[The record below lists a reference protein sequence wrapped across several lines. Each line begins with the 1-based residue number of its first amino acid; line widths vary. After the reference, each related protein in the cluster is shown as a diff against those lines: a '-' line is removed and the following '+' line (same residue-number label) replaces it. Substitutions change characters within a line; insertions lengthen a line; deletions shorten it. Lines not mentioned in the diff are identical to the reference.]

1 MIRRVNKGLTIIE
14 VLIVLAVSTSLAV
27 ISIGAFSSRGR
38 TQDDDA
44 ARQVL
49 ADIALV
55 RNQAQQG
62 QGPTTDAGRTA
73 LASGSELFGQAII
86 FTQDATYMEV
96 KKLAKNK
103 DTNVIY
109 AYESYTVNNPS
120 SLAWNV
126 SRGDGVTSP
135 LENCDGATNKTQ
147 FLSCYQ
153 DRIVGGV
160 GAMMPFRNSDNDY
173 VKYIISTGTIIR
185 PVLVFLNGTGESY
198 MMTDCQPA
206 SPTAC
211 IIGGKNMASYTDIA
225 SYAATQQRKFRL
237 GLAKKGSTVPASTKS
252 PQYYI
257 NFDLAIPNNQELQ
270 VVK

>member
-1 MIRRVNKGLTIIE
+1 M
-14 VLIVLAVSTSLAV
+14 LAVSTSLAV

-62 QGPTTDAGRTA
+62 QGPTTAAGRTA

-86 FTQDATYMEV
+86 FTQDATNMEV
-96 KKLAKNK
+96 KKLAKSSSG
-103 DTNVIY
+103 IY
-109 AYESYTVNNPS
+109 VYESYTVNNPS

-126 SRGDGVTSP
+126 SKGSDNTLST
-135 LENCDGATNKTQ
+135 ATCSTATQ
-147 FLSCYQ
+147 FLACY
-153 DRIVGGV
+153 DGV
-160 GAMMPFRNSDNDY
+160 PF
-173 VKYIISTGTIIR
+173 KISTNSIINKINNITT
-185 PVLVFLNGTGESY
+185 PVIKLILVFKNGSGESY
-198 MMTDCQPA
+198 ALTDNADNA
-206 SPTAC
+206 SLST
-211 IIGGKNMASYTDIA
+211 YTKDINYNSA
-225 SYAATQQRKFRL
+225 QQKILRV
-237 GLAKKGSTVPASTKS
+237 GLAKQGSTLPDSTKS

>member
-62 QGPTTDAGRTA
+62 QGPTTAATTA
-73 LASGSELFGQAII
+73 LTSGSELFGHAII
-86 FTQDATYMEV
+86 FTQDATNMEV
-96 KKLAKNK
+96 KKLAKASNGS
-103 DTNVIY
+103 IY
-109 AYESYTVNNPS
+109 VYESYTVNNPAQ
-120 SLAWNV
+120 LAWNV
-126 SRGDGVTSP
+126 SKGDDNT
-135 LENCDGATNKTQ
+135 LNQECDGAFNKTQ

-153 DRIVGGV
+153 DPIVAGV
-160 GAMMPFRNSDNDY
+160 GAMKPFKFSANAY
-173 VKYIISTGTIIR
+173 VKNIVSTGTVVIK

-198 MMTDCQPA
+198 IMTDCQPA
-206 SPTAC
+206 STAC
-211 IIGGKNMASYTDIA
+211 TIGGYNMASYTDIA
-225 SYAATQQRKFRL
+225 SYAATQQRKLRL
-237 GLAKKGSTVPASTKS
+237 GLAKQGSTLPDSTKS

>member
-62 QGPTTDAGRTA
+62 QGPPTDAGRTA
-73 LASGSELFGQAII
+73 LAGSELFGQAII
-86 FTQDATYMEV
+86 FTQDATNMEV
-96 KKLAKNK
+96 KKLAKSSSG
-103 DTNVIY
+103 IY
-109 AYESYTVNNPS
+109 VYESYTVNNPS

-126 SRGDGVTSP
+126 SRGDGVTTRGQS
-135 LENCDGATNKTQ
+135 CDGADNKTQ

-153 DRIVGGV
+153 DPIVDGV
-160 GAMMPFRNSDNDY
+160 GAMMPFLNSDNAY
-173 VKYIISTGTIIR
+173 VKNIISTGTIIR

-198 MMTDCQPA
+198 IMTDCQPA
-206 SPTAC
+206 SPAC
-211 IIGGKNMASYTDIA
+211 TIEGYNMASYTDIA

>member
-62 QGPTTDAGRTA
+62 QGPPTDAGRTA
-73 LASGSELFGQAII
+73 LAGSELFGQAII
-86 FTQDATYMEV
+86 FTQDATNMEV
-96 KKLAKNK
+96 KKLAKSSSG
-103 DTNVIY
+103 IY
-109 AYESYTVNNPS
+109 VYESYTVNNPS

-126 SRGDGVTSP
+126 SRGDGVTTRGQS
-135 LENCDGATNKTQ
+135 CDGADNKTQ

-153 DRIVGGV
+153 DPIVDGV
-160 GAMMPFRNSDNDY
+160 GAMMPFLNSANAY
-173 VKYIISTGTIIR
+173 VKNIISTGTVVIK

-198 MMTDCQPA
+198 IMTDCQPA
-206 SPTAC
+206 SPAC
-211 IIGGKNMASYTDIA
+211 TIEGYNMASYTDIA

>member
-62 QGPTTDAGRTA
+62 QGPPTDAGRTA
-73 LASGSELFGQAII
+73 LAGSELFGQAII

-126 SRGDGVTSP
+126 SRGDGVTTRGQS
-135 LENCDGATNKTQ
+135 CDGADNKTQ

-153 DRIVGGV
+153 DPIVDGV
-160 GAMMPFRNSDNDY
+160 GAMMPFLNSDNDY
-173 VKYIISTGTIIR
+173 VKNIISTGTIIR

>member
-62 QGPTTDAGRTA
+62 QGPTTDDGRNN

-96 KKLAKNK
+96 KKLAKES
-103 DTNVIY
+103 DGDIY

-126 SRGDGVTSP
+126 SRGDNSTADQ
-135 LENCDGATNKTQ
+135 ECDGDSNKTQ

-153 DRIVGGV
+153 DPIVAGV
-160 GAMMPFRNSDNDY
+160 GAMKPFKFSANAY
-173 VKYIISTGTIIR
+173 VQNIVSTGNVVIK

-198 MMTDCQPA
+198 IMTDCQPA
-206 SPTAC
+206 STEC
-211 IIGGKNMASYTDIA
+211 TIGGKNMASYTDIL
-225 SYAATQQRKFRL
+225 SYASTQQGKLRL
-237 GLAKKGSTVPASTKS
+237 GLAKQGSTLPDSTKS

>member
-62 QGPTTDAGRTA
+62 QGPPTDAGRTA
-73 LASGSELFGQAII
+73 LAGSELFGQAII

-103 DTNVIY
+103 DTNVIS

-126 SRGDGVTSP
+126 SRGDGVTTRGQS
-135 LENCDGATNKTQ
+135 CDGADNKTQ

-153 DRIVGGV
+153 DPIVDGV
-160 GAMMPFRNSDNDY
+160 GAMMPFLNSANAY
-173 VKYIISTGTIIR
+173 VKNIISTGTVVIK

-198 MMTDCQPA
+198 IMTDCQPA
-206 SPTAC
+206 SPAC
-211 IIGGKNMASYTDIA
+211 TIEGYNMASYTDIA

>member
-62 QGPTTDAGRTA
+62 QGPTTAATTA
-73 LASGSELFGQAII
+73 LTSGSELFGQAII
-86 FTQDATYMEV
+86 FTQDATNMEV
-96 KKLAKNK
+96 KKLAKSSSG
-103 DTNVIY
+103 IY
-109 AYESYTVNNPS
+109 VYESYTVNNPS

-126 SRGDGVTSP
+126 SKGSDNTLST
-135 LENCDGATNKTQ
+135 ATCSTTTQ
-147 FLSCYQ
+147 FLACF
-153 DRIVGGV
+153 DGV
-160 GAMMPFRNSDNDY
+160 PFKNSTNP
-173 VKYIISTGTIIR
+173 IINKINNITT
-185 PVLVFLNGTGESY
+185 PVIKLILVFKNGSGESY
-198 MMTDCQPA
+198 ALTDNADNA
-206 SPTAC
+206 SLST
-211 IIGGKNMASYTDIA
+211 YTKDINYNSA
-225 SYAATQQRKFRL
+225 QQKILRV
-237 GLAKKGSTVPASTKS
+237 GLAKQGSTLPDSTKS

-270 VVK
+270 VFK

>member
-62 QGPTTDAGRTA
+62 QGPTTDAGRA
-73 LASGSELFGQAII
+73 LLTSGSELFGHAII
-86 FTQDATYMEV
+86 FTQDATNMEV
-96 KKLAKNK
+96 KKLAKASNGS
-103 DTNVIY
+103 IY
-109 AYESYTVNNPS
+109 VYESYTVNNPAQ
-120 SLAWNV
+120 LAWNV
-126 SRGDGVTSP
+126 SRGDGDTRP
-135 LENCDGATNKTQ
+135 TENCDGVFNKTQ

-153 DRIVGGV
+153 DPIVAGV
-160 GAMMPFRNSDNDY
+160 GPMMPFRNSANAY
-173 VKYIISTGTIIR
+173 VKNIISTGTVIR

-198 MMTDCQPA
+198 IMTDCQPA
-206 SPTAC
+206 STAC
-211 IIGGKNMASYTDIA
+211 TIDGYNMASYTDKA

-237 GLAKKGSTVPASTKS
+237 GLAKKGSTLPASTKS

>member
-73 LASGSELFGQAII
+73 LAGSELFGQAII
-86 FTQDATYMEV
+86 FTQDATNMEV
-96 KKLAKNK
+96 KKLAKSSSG
-103 DTNVIY
+103 IY
-109 AYESYTVNNPS
+109 VYESYTVNNPS

-126 SRGDGVTSP
+126 SRGDGVTTRGQS
-135 LENCDGATNKTQ
+135 CDGADNKTQ

-153 DRIVGGV
+153 DPIVDGV
-160 GAMMPFRNSDNDY
+160 GAMMPFLNSANAY
-173 VKYIISTGTIIR
+173 VKNIISTGTVVIK

-198 MMTDCQPA
+198 IMTDCQPA
-206 SPTAC
+206 SPAC
-211 IIGGKNMASYTDIA
+211 TIEGYNMASYTDIA

>member
-62 QGPTTDAGRTA
+62 QGPPTDAGRTA
-73 LASGSELFGQAII
+73 LAGSELFGQAII

-103 DTNVIY
+103 VRFFFY
-109 AYESYTVNNPS
+109 
-120 SLAWNV
+120 L
-126 SRGDGVTSP
+126 
-135 LENCDGATNKTQ
+135 
-147 FLSCYQ
+147 
-153 DRIVGGV
+153 
-160 GAMMPFRNSDNDY
+160 
-173 VKYIISTGTIIR
+173 YIINGWKKQKQGSQKTKDYFSKR
-185 PVLVFLNGTGESY
+185 VFPKAFRWE
-198 MMTDCQPA
+198 
-206 SPTAC
+206 
-211 IIGGKNMASYTDIA
+211 
-225 SYAATQQRKFRL
+225 TQMF
-237 GLAKKGSTVPASTKS
+237 
-252 PQYYI
+252 
-257 NFDLAIPNNQELQ
+257 
-270 VVK
+270 

>member
-62 QGPTTDAGRTA
+62 QGPTTDAGRNN

-86 FTQDATYMEV
+86 FTQDATNMEV
-96 KKLAKNK
+96 KKLAKSSIG
-103 DTNVIY
+103 IY
-109 AYESYTVNNPS
+109 VYESYTVNNPS

-126 SRGDGVTSP
+126 SRGDGDTRSD
-135 LENCDGATNKTQ
+135 ENCDGAFNKTQ

-153 DRIVGGV
+153 DPIVAGV
-160 GAMMPFRNSDNDY
+160 GAMMPFRNSANAY
-173 VKYIISTGTIIR
+173 VKNIISTGTVVIK

-198 MMTDCQPA
+198 IMTDCQPA
-206 SPTAC
+206 STAC
-211 IIGGKNMASYTDIA
+211 TIGGYNMASYTDIA

>member
-86 FTQDATYMEV
+86 FTNEGTRLDI
-96 KKLAKNK
+96 KKLAK
-103 DTNVIY
+103 DTAGAIY
-109 AYESYTVNNPS
+109 IYEENTIENPQK
-120 SLAWNV
+120 LAWNTASISGFSV
-126 SRGDGVTSP
+126 ACANT
-135 LENCDGATNKTQ
+135 
-147 FLSCYQ
+147 FISCYDQ
-153 DRIVGGV
+153 
-160 GAMMPFRNSDNDY
+160 GAGFKSFTYSSNLIIKSLDNTSCPPNTTCPTANRET
-173 VKYIISTGTIIR
+173 KL
-185 PVLVFLNGTGESY
+185 VLVFKNGTGESY
-198 MMTDCQPA
+198 ALTSFDDNSSPA
-206 SPTAC
+206 SSLVSLTGSPFLNSSNYTALQQ
-211 IIGGKNMASYTDIA
+211 GKL
-225 SYAATQQRKFRL
+225 RL
-237 GLAKKGSTVPASTKS
+237 VLGKS
-252 PQYYI
+252 PNLAIGNSKSPKYFI
-257 NFDLAIPNNQELQ
+257 NFDLAIPNNQELE
-270 VVK
+270 VFK